1 MQKVIS
7 FIFSVMLLGACA
19 EMPPAWW
26 NPRGT
31 TGETPKT
38 TTTAPA
44 TKPQIRQQ
52 TTVPVEMDLSL
63 QDETYE
69 EMTLT
74 PLQDEEEENESGDAS
89 AQSVV
94 PPEDEDGLPPP
105 SILTE

>member
-1 MQKVIS
+1 MQKIVS
-7 FIFSVMLLGACA
+7 FIFSMVLLAACA
-19 EMPPAWW
+19 GAPPAWW

-31 TGETPKT
+31 AGKNPKSVVGAVKQDPQTP
-38 TTTAPA
+38 AS
-44 TKPQIRQQ
+44 
-52 TTVPVEMDLSL
+52 PVEMDLSL

-94 PPEDEDGLPPP
+94 PPEDEDVLPLP
-105 SILTE
+105 SILEE